1 MTQSQ
6 QDAMAKFNQLSRQ
19 REEFEGSEKKVKK
32 LRKIAAIVFLISFT
46 LLIIF
51 QLVLNSTVSIGNQI
65 KTLFSKIAGLEY
77 LFLILGVVSF
87 ALLLVSVVKAIN
99 VQMKA
104 EEARRQE
111 GTMAEQLFRSMLSSV
126 END

>member
-65 KTLFSKIAGLEY
+65 KTLFSKILRECR
-77 LFLILGVVSF
+77 V
-87 ALLLVSVVKAIN
+87 
-99 VQMKA
+99 
-104 EEARRQE
+104 
-111 GTMAEQLFRSMLSSV
+111 
-126 END
+126 